1 MSEKTKSEST
11 KVVKGGFYQKLK
23 SEKEIVESQLVFSL
37 YANTNYY
44 FDYELQLEEFDSS
57 MWRFYYHMLKEMVE
71 DRKLRKMDIVSVSA
85 YVSTKNDKF
94 RSLYEELGGYETIK
108 KGMVIVES
116 DNVESYYSELQRYKT
131 LLRLIKMGFPIE
143 RNWKAYSKM
152 DLETYS

>member
-57 MWRFYYHMLKEMVE
+57 MWRF
-71 DRKLRKMDIVSVSA
+71 
-85 YVSTKNDKF
+85 
-94 RSLYEELGGYETIK
+94 
-108 KGMVIVES
+108 
-116 DNVESYYSELQRYKT
+116 
-131 LLRLIKMGFPIE
+131 
-143 RNWKAYSKM
+143 
-152 DLETYS
+152 